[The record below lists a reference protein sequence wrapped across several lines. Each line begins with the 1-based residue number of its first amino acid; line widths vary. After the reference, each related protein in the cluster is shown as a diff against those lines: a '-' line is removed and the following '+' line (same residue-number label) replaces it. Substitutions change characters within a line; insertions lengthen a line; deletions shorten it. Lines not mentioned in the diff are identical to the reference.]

1 MKKSEANLCKRCVDI
16 LSPYFT
22 INPKDKATGV
32 CPWCE
37 RNNSDT
43 IYTLSV
49 HLDGESDNINVLT
62 RK

>member
-1 MKKSEANLCKRCVDI
+1 MKTIEANLCKRCVGI

-22 INPKDKATGV
+22 ITPETKSTGS

-37 RNNSDT
+37 RNTSDT

-49 HLDGESDNINVLT
+49 QMDSAYDNINALT